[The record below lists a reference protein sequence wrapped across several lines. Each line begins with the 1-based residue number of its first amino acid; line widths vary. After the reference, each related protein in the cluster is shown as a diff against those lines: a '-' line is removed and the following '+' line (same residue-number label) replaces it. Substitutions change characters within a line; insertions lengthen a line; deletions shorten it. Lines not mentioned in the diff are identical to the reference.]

1 MNITTSTIKPDS
13 ILANCTV
20 LGTADIGHLRHPV
33 IDRFGTPLQPIYVD
47 QSNVEING
55 IQYDNPLILPIVNA
69 QLELVQCA
77 VLQNE
82 QRIQVLPNG
91 LAQGFAYFNELQI
104 DKPVIITYSLEAFF
118 KIAQT
123 GYAVVLVVLPFLCSK
138 NLTELKPFDF
148 EQIQY
153 VIKQLSG
160 AG

>member
-47 QSNVEING
+47 QSNVDING

-82 QRIQVLPNG
+82 QRIQVLPDG
-91 LAQGFAYFNELQI
+91 LAQGFARYGQNDHSRQSLW
-104 DKPVIITYSLEAFF
+104 PVH
-118 KIAQT
+118 Q
-123 GYAVVLVVLPFLCSK
+123 G
-138 NLTELKPFDF
+138 
-148 EQIQY
+148 
-153 VIKQLSG
+153 
-160 AG
+160 